1 MLDEAVK
8 DQICRDFY
16 SDSTKADLTN
26 HSQEHSNGFIKTQAD
41 IFADDGGFLVMLE
54 ETKE

>member
-16 SDSTKADLTN
+16 SDSTKADLTI